1 MPTLTRGR
9 AHAHAHARAAIRV
22 QAPISPSHTS
32 HRCTVLWVLQIY
44 VVDQL
49 LLNKVENRR
58 VRPLFHAQRLRLDFG
73 GRQRGRAS
81 PGADVAGFIRVHA
94 SGAAPLWRPTS
105 WGNAGLR
112 SSVRVLTDPNEAA
125 ARRCRSLQRIRLH
138 RGFPLPLESP
148 WSTLEYPWSTPR
160 MRLECP
166 KVLLGVLLEGS
177 VGSAAMGRRQVW
189 LPLYASQGCA

>member
-1 MPTLTRGR
+1 MPTLTRTR

-32 HRCTVLWVLQIY
+32 HRCTVLWVLQVY

-58 VRPLFHAQRLRLDFG
+58 VRPLFRVRRLRLSHGGRLGARPLVARRCSGASVG

-138 RGFPLPLESP
+138 RGFPLPLKSP
-148 WSTLEYPWSTPR
+148 WSTPGVYLEYP
-160 MRLECP
+160 
-166 KVLLGVLLEGS
+166 
-177 VGSAAMGRRQVW
+177 
-189 LPLYASQGCA
+189 